1 MQRAVEYRT
10 GVQAPAEILW
20 EVISDF
26 ETWSEWNPVH
36 PRIEA
41 ALRIGTAV
49 KVELVTD
56 GAPPTTIEAVVQDWV
71 PYEQLHWRT
80 KRLRGFVT
88 AIRYLEI
95 EKMSD
100 VGSTFSNGEL
110 FTGPLVRLVSRGE
123 RRRLRAAYTRMGEAV
138 KDRAEALWSQRQNS
152 PTSAA

>member
-1 MQRAVEYRT
+1 MQRAVEHRT

-26 ETWSEWNPVH
+26 DAWGDWNPIH
-36 PRIEA
+36 PRIEG
-41 ALRIGTAV
+41 ALRIGTLLNVEVVVGDAPG
-49 KVELVTD
+49 KVV
-56 GAPPTTIEAVVQDWV
+56 EAVVQDWV

-110 FTGPLVRLVSRGE
+110 FMGPLVRFVSRDE
-123 RRRLRAAYTRMGEAV
+123 RRRLKAAFTRMGEAV
-138 KDRAEALWSQRQNS
+138 KARAEALWSERQNT
-152 PTSAA
+152 PT